1 MRNVP
6 DRNLYSGGFVMMYLH
21 YCRQCRRIHI
31 LSGHKPLCPACDTP
45 LKELAVS
52 FADYSD
58 MNIKERGRLLELQIK
73 NDHA

>member
-1 MRNVP
+1 ME
-6 DRNLYSGGFVMMYLH
+6 LIMMYLH

-45 LKELAVS
+45 LRELTVS
-52 FADYSD
+52 FASYSN

-73 NDHA
+73 NDHAR